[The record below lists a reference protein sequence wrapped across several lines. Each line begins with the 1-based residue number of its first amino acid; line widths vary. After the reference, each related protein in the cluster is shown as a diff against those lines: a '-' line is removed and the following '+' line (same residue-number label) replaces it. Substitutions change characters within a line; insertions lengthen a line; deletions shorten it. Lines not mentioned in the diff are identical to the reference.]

1 MVDLNS
7 LCLGC
12 MNILP
17 HPKAVC
23 PYCGWPQKDGQNN
36 AGVLPQGMDLKNP
49 ANGNQYRIGK
59 ALGNG
64 GFGIVYIAWDINN
77 ERKVAIKEYFPERF
91 VARNRSN
98 TVVLKKNTQT
108 DKDFFNKQ
116 KLRFREEAQKMQL
129 FADSLNVVDVFDFF
143 DSNDTQTSY
152 IVMEFI
158 EGQTF
163 EHVLNNVPNNRLS
176 FQSVIANLKPIADIL
191 DRMHHTA
198 WKNSGGIIHRD
209 ISPDNIMYASD
220 GSTKLL
226 DFGAGII
233 KPGYSP
239 YEQQIAIPGSDS
251 LQGTWTDVYAF
262 AATIYRAITGKV
274 PPNSVVR
281 SNNDVLLP
289 PSSYG
294 ISITPEQERI
304 LMQGLEVKRYNRYQ
318 DIRQFY
324 DDLSRTISKTP
335 DNPTHAKTVPML
347 TVGNF
352 AKNGNTYTATIHYN
366 GDGILSST
374 LGFVNGNVLSVIN
387 TDGNFNGV
395 VTASEG
401 ANFSAKS
408 ASFRSA
414 PVTIPNDN
422 NSDVNSLA
430 QKLACVV
437 AVIAVIAAL
446 LSCKNLST
454 VQLDLDSIKKQ
465 IQTDEQRLE
474 KYHSF
479 AADYGYASAQYYTEK
494 PIVFVKKNSEAIVP
508 IFCGVLKGKGTDK
521 HVRMN
526 VTDDNNLIS
535 VKWDNA
541 PIDKDSK
548 SYVIV
553 KSGKF
558 SGYATIEFTNNV
570 NSDSFNV
577 LVVVE

>member
-1 MVDLNS
+1 
-7 LCLGC
+7 
-12 MNILP
+12 
-17 HPKAVC
+17 
-23 PYCGWPQKDGQNN
+23 
-36 AGVLPQGMDLKNP
+36 
-49 ANGNQYRIGK
+49 
-59 ALGNG
+59 
-64 GFGIVYIAWDINN
+64 
-77 ERKVAIKEYFPERF
+77 
-91 VARNRSN
+91 
-98 TVVLKKNTQT
+98 
-108 DKDFFNKQ
+108 
-116 KLRFREEAQKMQL
+116 
-129 FADSLNVVDVFDFF
+129 
-143 DSNDTQTSY
+143 
-152 IVMEFI
+152 
-158 EGQTF
+158 
-163 EHVLNNVPNNRLS
+163 
-176 FQSVIANLKPIADIL
+176 
-191 DRMHHTA
+191 
-198 WKNSGGIIHRD
+198 
-209 ISPDNIMYASD
+209 
-220 GSTKLL
+220 
-226 DFGAGII
+226 
-233 KPGYSP
+233 
-239 YEQQIAIPGSDS
+239 
-251 LQGTWTDVYAF
+251 
-262 AATIYRAITGKV
+262 
-274 PPNSVVR
+274 
-281 SNNDVLLP
+281 
-289 PSSYG
+289 
-294 ISITPEQERI
+294 
-304 LMQGLEVKRYNRYQ
+304 MQGLEVKRYNRYQ